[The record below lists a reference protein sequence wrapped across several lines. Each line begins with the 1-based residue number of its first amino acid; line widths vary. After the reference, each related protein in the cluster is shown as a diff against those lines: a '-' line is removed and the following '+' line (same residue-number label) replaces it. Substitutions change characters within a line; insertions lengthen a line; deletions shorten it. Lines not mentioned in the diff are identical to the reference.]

1 MSIKIAAMASR
12 LFMGGVTTDA
22 ERKATAASGL
32 DIDEGFAK
40 KTTYE
45 KDDLVFATEEMAA
58 AYVIAV
64 GVDNADPRAVAVFK
78 AGQKAGRIS
87 DTGEYTG
94 PSTSKDGEI
103 DDEGT
108 VEGLPRGTQVAKD
121 PKSAGNGCGQNT
133 CGGLTAVSRGR
144 LGEEGMDPELAA
156 LEASLA
162 EMGED
167 EDEDDPSIK
176 G

>member
-1 MSIKIAAMASR
+1 MSIKIAAMAAR

-32 DIDEGFAK
+32 DIDENFAK

-64 GVDNADPRAVAVFK
+64 GVDKADPRALAVFQ

-94 PSTSKDGEI
+94 PSTSTDGDI

-108 VEGLPRGTQVAKD
+108 VAGLPKGTQTAKD
-121 PKSAGNGCGQNT
+121 PKGGGNGCGQNT
-133 CGGLTAVSRGR
+133 CGGLTALSRGR
-144 LGEEGMDPELAA
+144 LGEEGMDSELKA
-156 LEASLA
+156 LEAALA
-162 EMGED
+162 EED
-167 EDEDDPSIK
+167 EDEEA
-176 G
+176 